1 MLAEFDHELERSE
14 QLRFAVKK
22 NIEREN
28 QVQKEKFFKLKEKYD
43 REGVEY
49 INDEMDL
56 AETVEGAQRQ

>member
-1 MLAEFDHELERSE
+1 MLLAEFDHELAKSE

-22 NIEREN
+22 NIEQEN
-28 QVQKEKFFKLKEKYD
+28 QVQKEKFIKMKEKYD

-56 AETVEGAQRQ
+56 TETAQGGRS